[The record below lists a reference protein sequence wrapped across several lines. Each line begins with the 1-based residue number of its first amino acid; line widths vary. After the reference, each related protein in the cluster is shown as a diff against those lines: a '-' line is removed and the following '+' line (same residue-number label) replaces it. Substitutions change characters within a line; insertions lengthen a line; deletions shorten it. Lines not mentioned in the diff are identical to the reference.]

1 MGIKRAGWIVVM
13 AAIVA
18 TIGCD
23 RVTKHAAVTM
33 LAGGPDHSYLADTVR
48 LVYVENSG
56 GFLSLGASW
65 PSVVRTTFFTVATG
79 VMLLTLTASGLAA
92 GLLLWLAGANSARDA
107 IWAAVGICG
116 AGYAL
121 WAMGEALRHHRV
133 GVDVI
138 ALLAVAGALAV
149 GELLA
154 AAVISV
160 MLASGRALEAWA
172 AGRARRDLRVLLER
186 APRSARRYRDQDRTL
201 ETVPL
206 DAVAPGDLLLVA
218 PGELVPVDGT
228 VAQQAVGGRD
238 QGGSAKAELGTVAQT
253 PFAVVEHRIGAGK
266 GTPARLGDEGRGHA
280 ARRRPASVD
289 RQHRLH
295 KILVKRR
302 ASEHATAAAGDQ
314 RRILTQRRHRRCRR
328 APRCA
333 PI

>member
-1 MGIKRAGWIVVM
+1 
-13 AAIVA
+13 
-18 TIGCD
+18 
-23 RVTKHAAVTM
+23 
-33 LAGGPDHSYLADTVR
+33 
-48 LVYVENSG
+48 
-56 GFLSLGASW
+56 
-65 PSVVRTTFFTVATG
+65 
-79 VMLLTLTASGLAA
+79 MLLALTASGLAA

-172 AGRARRDLRVLLER
+172 AGRARRDLRALLER
-186 APRSARRYRDQDRTL
+186 APRSARRYREQTV

-206 DAVAPGDLLLVA
+206 EAVVPGDLLLVA

-228 VAQQAVGGRD
+228 VA
-238 QGGSAKAELGTVAQT
+238 S
-253 PFAVVEHRIGAGK
+253 
-266 GTPARLGDEGRGHA
+266 
-280 ARRRPASVD
+280 
-289 RQHRLH
+289 
-295 KILVKRR
+295 
-302 ASEHATAAAGDQ
+302 AAAVLDESA
-314 RRILTQRRHRRCRR
+314 L
-328 APRCA
+328 
-333 PI
+333 